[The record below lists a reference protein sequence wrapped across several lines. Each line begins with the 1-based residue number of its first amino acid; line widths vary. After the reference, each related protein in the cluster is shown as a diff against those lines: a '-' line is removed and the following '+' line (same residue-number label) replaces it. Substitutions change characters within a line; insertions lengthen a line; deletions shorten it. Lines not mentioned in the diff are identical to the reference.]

1 MNTIKRRLPQMIST
15 FKRDLDAARDA
26 EILTLQLL
34 AGATDDYDF
43 FWVGD
48 TREYFSKGDIKAIDK
63 ATGKEI
69 FIEVKDDSRIADTG
83 NVLCEE
89 EVDYFD
95 YQVKGNIYNEFDV
108 YVVVS
113 KQERKIYV
121 IDGKVLKANYKQG
134 YKKYIPHR
142 EQASDC
148 YLLPL
153 GNLKAAGGLLAVIE
167 YDLESRTARVAA

>member
-1 MNTIKRRLPQMIST
+1 MLSS
-15 FKRDLDAARDA
+15 FKSDLAAARDA
-26 EILTLQLL
+26 ELLTLQLL
-34 AGATDDYDF
+34 AGATDKYSF
-43 FWVGD
+43 EWVGD
-48 TREYFSKGDIKAIDK
+48 NPACYHKGDILAIDK

-69 FIEVKDDSRIADTG
+69 YIEVKDDSRIADTH
-83 NVLCEE
+83 NILCEE

-95 YQVKGNIYNEFDV
+95 YTVKGNIYNDFDI

-153 GNLKAAGGLLAVIE
+153 GTIKAVGGLHATIS
-167 YDLESRTARVAA
+167 YDLESRRASIAA